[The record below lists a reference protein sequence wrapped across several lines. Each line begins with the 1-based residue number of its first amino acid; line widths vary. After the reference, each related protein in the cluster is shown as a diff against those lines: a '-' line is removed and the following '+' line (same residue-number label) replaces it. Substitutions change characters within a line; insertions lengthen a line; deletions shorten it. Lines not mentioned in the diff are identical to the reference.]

1 MKFFRIETNL
11 EKSLIILYFSIG
23 LIEIGTEYSDGV
35 IIQYAVRLL
44 ITLVLAVLYWYTSN
58 KKNVLFFMNIGFL
71 LIGRLFIIPNEMEML
86 FYGLIAVFFH
96 RVIEIYYISKLIK
109 LKDYVP
115 PVLAGIPFLIF
126 FLYLVSGNEN
136 VLIKSY
142 VILVI
147 HIILISLISGIILS
161 QYLLTFNKKNVW
173 LFIFGLMSF
182 MQTFM
187 LFIEK
192 FYLGDIKLNILRPLA
207 LLLNTIV
214 CYSFYK
220 FVIDSERLNDD

>member
-23 LIEIGTEYSDGV
+23 LLEIGTEFSDGG
-35 IIQYAVRLL
+35 IIQYGIRLL

-86 FYGLIAVFFH
+86 YYALIAVFFH
-96 RVIEIYYISKLIK
+96 RIIEVYYISKLIK

-126 FLYLVSGNEN
+126 FLYSVSGYEN

-147 HIILISLISGIILS
+147 HIVLISLISGIILS
-161 QYLLTFNKKNVW
+161 QYLCESRVKK
-173 LFIFGLMSF
+173 L
-182 MQTFM
+182 
-187 LFIEK
+187 
-192 FYLGDIKLNILRPLA
+192 DI
-207 LLLNTIV
+207 
-214 CYSFYK
+214 
-220 FVIDSERLNDD
+220 